1 MQKIFLTKY
10 SVKGVKALD
19 KLISLSFHL
28 SGTEKRS
35 NIKAIYG
42 PNGSG
47 KSGIIASAGIL
58 QSLLVDDG
66 YLTNPFVQEC
76 LDSIVNK
83 VTEKLFIEVEYVA
96 KSPEK
101 TTYLYSIAIKKD
113 NIGKYT
119 ISHEKLLLRNNFG
132 DRLVFE
138 SANGELV
145 SLGDM
150 DDFDFLFNKTRN
162 LLSTASFCA
171 VYSAKKLDQQLST
184 QEINSLQLLGQ
195 SLYVYEA
202 TGLNTQAVGLYPAE
216 NSISKN
222 EIAEFRRDV
231 TELCQFLRIFKPDLK
246 MIAIDSRESYN
257 SFICDLIMD
266 YGEYKIEAK
275 NESSGIQRLIELFM
289 CLKNM
294 CNGKIL
300 FVDDLELD
308 LHSVYLS
315 ALVEYLLNYVEGQM
329 CFTTHDISLMDVLKQ
344 NDIDYLSEDHRLY
357 AQKNGIGYLPSNLY
371 KDGMIEDSQF
381 NVDTLDFLGVFS

>member
-1 MQKIFLTKY
+1 M
-10 SVKGVKALD
+10 
-19 KLISLSFHL
+19 
-28 SGTEKRS
+28 
-35 NIKAIYG
+35 
-42 PNGSG
+42 
-47 KSGIIASAGIL
+47 
-58 QSLLVDDG
+58 
-66 YLTNPFVQEC
+66 
-76 LDSIVNK
+76 
-83 VTEKLFIEVEYVA
+83 
-96 KSPEK
+96 
-101 TTYLYSIAIKKD
+101 
-113 NIGKYT
+113 
-119 ISHEKLLLRNNFG
+119 LRNNFG

-231 TELCQFLRIFKPDLK
+231 TGLCQFLRIFKPDLK

-357 AQKNGIGYLPSNLY
+357 AQKKGIGYLPSNLY

-381 NVDTLDFLGVFS
+381 NVDTLDFVGVFS

>member
-96 KSPEK
+96 KSPER

-195 SLYVYEA
+195 SL
-202 TGLNTQAVGLYPAE
+202 
-216 NSISKN
+216 
-222 EIAEFRRDV
+222 
-231 TELCQFLRIFKPDLK
+231 
-246 MIAIDSRESYN
+246 
-257 SFICDLIMD
+257 
-266 YGEYKIEAK
+266 
-275 NESSGIQRLIELFM
+275 
-289 CLKNM
+289 
-294 CNGKIL
+294 
-300 FVDDLELD
+300 
-308 LHSVYLS
+308 
-315 ALVEYLLNYVEGQM
+315 
-329 CFTTHDISLMDVLKQ
+329 
-344 NDIDYLSEDHRLY
+344 
-357 AQKNGIGYLPSNLY
+357 
-371 KDGMIEDSQF
+371 
-381 NVDTLDFLGVFS
+381 